1 MKFIHMA
8 DLHLDTPLVSLK
20 NNRDLIKKRRTE
32 QKQEFR
38 DVINI
43 AKNENIDFLFIS
55 GDLF

>member
-32 QKQEFR
+32 QKQVFR

-43 AKNENIDFLFIS
+43 AKNENIDFLFI
-55 GDLF
+55 